1 MLHFNFS
8 GFGVKNLLHQGLGSM
23 TGAGNRIDCGLCQ
36 SGEA

>member
-1 MLHFNFS
+1 MLYASFS
-8 GFGVKNLLHQGLGSM
+8 GLGGKNLLHQGLGSM